1 MFGTRVLIITQN
13 RLCTSDLSDIGS
25 LYRLEILQMVTDL
38 VYHDAFVK
46 HEMSMGHPE
55 SPDRLRSAM
64 SYATKAGLMENDKLN
79 LFTPEP
85 VNLDLVHTIH
95 DRQYLEGVKQKSEQ
109 GGGFYTLDTA
119 VNQYT
124 FDAALLAAG
133 GGVGAVDRIMA
144 GTTENAFVLC
154 RPPGHH
160 AEFERAFGFCF
171 INNIA
176 VAANHLIQN
185 HGLKRIMI
193 VDYDAHHGNGTQNSF
208 YSSNQVL
215 YVGLHQDGRTL
226 FPGSGFPDE
235 IGKGEGQGYTLNL
248 AMYPGAGDKSY
259 ELAFSKVI
267 EPLAES
273 FKPDFMLVS
282 VGFDSHYKDPLTSL
296 GLTTSGF
303 TMMNSELN
311 RIASKI
317 SSGRLAC
324 FLEGGYDLDVMGMCT
339 QILLE
344 ELVGTHVSEFGE
356 HHTESETCTKYT
368 EDLIAHLTRASP
380 LL

>member
-1 MFGTRVLIITQN
+1 
-13 RLCTSDLSDIGS
+13 
-25 LYRLEILQMVTDL
+25 MVTDL
-38 VYHDAFVK
+38 VYHDSFVK

-64 SYATKAGLMENDKLN
+64 SYTKKAGLLENDQVN

-85 VNLDLVHTIH
+85 ANIGTVYTIH
-95 DRQYLEGVKQKSEQ
+95 DKQYLEGVRKKSEE
-109 GGGFYTLDTA
+109 GGGFYTLDTS

-124 FDAALLAAG
+124 FEAALLAAG
-133 GGVGAVDRIMA
+133 GGVGTIDRIMSGVA
-144 GTTENAFVLC
+144 KNAFVLC

-160 AEFERAFGFCF
+160 AEFQRAFGFCF

-176 VAANHLIQN
+176 VTANHLIQN

-193 VDYDAHHGNGTQNSF
+193 IDYDAHHGNGTQNSF

-235 IGKGEGQGYTLNL
+235 MGIGDGLGYTLNL

-259 ELAFSKVI
+259 EMVFSKVI

-273 FKPDFMLVS
+273 FKPEFILVS
-282 VGFDSHYKDPLTSL
+282 TGFDAHYKDPLTSL
-296 GLTTSGF
+296 GLTTNGF
-303 TMMNSELN
+303 SMMNSKLKQ
-311 RIASKI
+311 IATRE
-317 SSGRLAC
+317 SSGKLAC

-339 QILLE
+339 QNLLE
-344 ELVGTHVSEFGE
+344 ELSDAPVSNFNE
-356 HHTESETCTKYT
+356 HHKESETCIEYT
-368 EDLIAHLTRASP
+368 EALIEQLIKTSP

>member
-1 MFGTRVLIITQN
+1 
-13 RLCTSDLSDIGS
+13 
-25 LYRLEILQMVTDL
+25 
-38 VYHDAFVK
+38 
-46 HEMSMGHPE
+46 MSMGHPE

-64 SYATKAGLMENDKLN
+64 SYTTKAKLLENDKLN
-79 LFTPEP
+79 LLTPVP
-85 VNLDLVHTIH
+85 VDLDLAYTIH
-95 DRQYLEGVKQKSEQ
+95 DKQYLEGIRAKSEM
-109 GGGFYTLDTA
+109 GGGFYSLDTA
-119 VNQYT
+119 VNQHT
-124 FDAALLAAG
+124 FEAALLAAG
-133 GGVGAVDRIMA
+133 GGVGAIDRIMA
-144 GTTENAFVLC
+144 STTENAFVLC

-185 HGLKRIMI
+185 HGLERIMI

-208 YSSNQVL
+208 YSSNQIL

-235 IGKGEGQGYTLNL
+235 IGRAQGEGYTMNL

-259 ELAFSKVI
+259 ELAFTNMI

-273 FKPDFMLVS
+273 FKPEFILVS
-282 VGFDSHYKDPLTSL
+282 VGFDGHYKDPLTSL
-296 GLTTSGF
+296 GLTTTGF
-303 TMMNSELN
+303 AMMNN
-311 RIASKI
+311 RLKQLASHHC
-317 SSGRLAC
+317 SGRLSC

-339 QILLE
+339 VNLLE
-344 ELVGTHVSEFGE
+344 ELVGIEISDFNE
-356 HHTESETCTKYT
+356 HHTESESCTKYT
-368 EDLIAHLTRASP
+368 EDLIEHLTKTSP

>member
-1 MFGTRVLIITQN
+1 
-13 RLCTSDLSDIGS
+13 
-25 LYRLEILQMVTDL
+25 MVTDL
-38 VYHDAFVK
+38 VYHDLFVK

-64 SYATKAGLMENDKLN
+64 SYAKKAGLLENDNLN
-79 LFTPEP
+79 LLTPES
-85 VNLDLVHTIH
+85 VNLDIVYTIH
-95 DRQYLEGVKQKSEQ
+95 DKQYLEGIKEKSER

-124 FDAALLAAG
+124 YEAALLAAG
-133 GGVGAVDRIMA
+133 GGVEAVDRIMSGA
-144 GTTENAFVLC
+144 TENAFVLC

-160 AEFERAFGFCF
+160 AEFARAFGFCF

-185 HGLKRIMI
+185 QGLKRIMI

-235 IGKGEGQGYTLNL
+235 IGKGEGQGYTVNL

-259 ELAFSKVI
+259 ELAFSEVI

-273 FKPDFMLVS
+273 FKPEFILVS
-282 VGFDSHYKDPLTSL
+282 VGFDGHYKDPLTSL

-303 TMMNSELN
+303 SMMNSELH
-311 RIASKI
+311 RIASKVA
-317 SSGRLAC
+317 SGRLCC
-324 FLEGGYDLDVMGMCT
+324 FLEGGYNLDVMGMCT
-339 QILLE
+339 LNLLE
-344 ELVGTHVSEFGE
+344 ELIGMQVSDFNEKY
-356 HHTESETCTKYT
+356 TESESCTQYT
-368 EDLIAHLTRASP
+368 KDLIELVTKTS
-380 LL
+380 LLL